1 MANRKDHD
9 EYSQELACKIEALLN
24 IYEMMPKNMPKGSVI
39 QTETENGRSLNISK
53 KQLKNKKK
61 ELLHEVRKD
70 LPKRLKHASKRTRNV
85 KPSDFK
91 NVYTPVIVADAIR
104 EFINKEDFGLVDPHD
119 PSSGKLIDQ
128 LPCIQRGYG
137 LRNSF
142 QLLWYISIDVN
153 SLKDEEDKT
162 YLHPSQ
168 AMKDAFSTLPTLYIN
183 EVEEGKIKT
192 VSNEK
197 RLTTFDVLEYRV
209 NTLDEKEEAFD
220 REKFKIYFFATILS
234 LNVFKSSEL
243 PEDSR
248 NSLKSD
254 SVRERLLKEFEIIK
268 EAKDKWKEL
277 NKTNTTD

>member
-1 MANRKDHD
+1 MANHKDHD
-9 EYSQELACKIEALLN
+9 EYSQDLANKMEALLN

-39 QTETENGRSLNISK
+39 QFEAENGHSLNISK
-53 KQLKNKKK
+53 KQLKTKRE
-61 ELLHEVRKD
+61 ELLHEVRKG
-70 LPKRLKHASKRTRNV
+70 LPKRLKQASKRTRNV

-104 EFINKEDFGLVDPHD
+104 EFINNEDFGLVDPYD
-119 PSSGKLIDQ
+119 PSSAKLIDQ

-142 QLLWYISIDVN
+142 QLLWYISIDAN
-153 SLKDEEDKT
+153 SLKDKEDKT

-168 AMKDAFSTLPTLYIN
+168 AMADAFSTLPALYIN
-183 EVEEGKIKT
+183 EIEEEKIKT
-192 VSNEK
+192 VSNEE
-197 RLTTFDVLEYRV
+197 RLPTFDVLEYRV
-209 NTLDEKEEAFD
+209 NTLDEKEEPFD
-220 REKFKIYFFATILS
+220 RKKFKIYFFATILS

-248 NSLKSD
+248 DSLKSD
-254 SVRERLLKEFEIIK
+254 NVRERLLKEFEIIK

-277 NKTNTTD
+277 NKANTTD